1 MKKIIKSFILIFDDT
16 IFRIIVKIFY
26 PQYKR
31 QKKGYMYNFSIIQ
44 KYFFMQKIIGFN
56 RNVPWPVDFRSKI
69 LGYEYIKKGIM
80 CDPGD
85 NIGIYINAYGGL
97 ILGNN
102 VNIGQNTVIT
112 TTNHDI
118 YDHRKISTKKMG
130 IVIGNNVW
138 IGANCSIVAGVKIG
152 NNVTIGAG
160 CTIRKNI
167 PSNTIVIHKDYQLK
181 LIKKRNYN
189 WDCTKEVLN

>member
-1 MKKIIKSFILIFDDT
+1 MKKIIKGFILIFDDT
-16 IFRIIVKIFY
+16 IFRIIVKFFY

-31 QKKGYMYNFSIIQ
+31 QKKGYIYNFSIIQ

-130 IVIGNNVW
+130 VVIGNNVW

>member
-1 MKKIIKSFILIFDDT
+1 MKEVIKKKLLIFDDT
-16 IFRIIVKIFY
+16 IFRIIVKWLY
-26 PQYKR
+26 PQYTR
-31 QKKGYMYNFSIIQ
+31 QRKGYVYNFHILQ

-56 RNVPWPVDFRSKI
+56 RSVPWPVDFRSKI
-69 LGYEYIKKGIM
+69 LGHEYIKKGIM

-118 YDHRKISTKKMG
+118 YDHRKVSTKKMG

-138 IGANCSIVAGVKIG
+138 IGANCSIVAGIKIG

-160 CTIRKNI
+160 CVIRKNI
-167 PSNTIVIHKDYQLK
+167 PSNTIVIHKESQLK
-181 LIKKRNYN
+181 LIQKRNYN
-189 WDCTKEVLN
+189 WDCKKEVLN

>member
-1 MKKIIKSFILIFDDT
+1 MKKFIKSFMLIFDDT
-16 IFRIIVKIFY
+16 IFRIIVKWFY
-26 PQYKR
+26 PKYQR
-31 QKKGYMYNFSIIQ
+31 QKKGYVYNFHILQ

-118 YDHRKISTKKMG
+118 YDHRKVSNKKMG
-130 IVIGNNVW
+130 IIIGNNVW

-160 CTIRKNI
+160 CVIRQNI
-167 PSNTIVIHKDYQLK
+167 PSNTIVIHKESQLK
-181 LIKKRNYN
+181 LIQKKDYK

>member
-1 MKKIIKSFILIFDDT
+1 MRKYIKSFILIFDDT
-16 IFRIIVKIFY
+16 IFRIIVKWVY
-26 PQYKR
+26 PKYTR
-31 QKKGYMYNFSIIQ
+31 QRTGYIYNFQILQ

-69 LGYEYIKKGIM
+69 LGHEYIKKGIM

-130 IVIGNNVW
+130 VMIGNNVW

-160 CTIRKNI
+160 CVIRKNI
-167 PSNTIVIHKDYQLK
+167 PSNTIVIHRDNQLT
-181 LIKKRNYN
+181 LIKKKKYN
-189 WDCTKEVLN
+189 WDCTQEVLN